1 MTTVPAA
8 TELGRAPRVGAGQRP
23 ALLLVDFARGWT
35 DPASPL
41 SLPCSSEV
49 AAAARLLR
57 LARSHSVSIA
67 FTTVAYEESDLNT
80 LLMLQKTPRVA
91 QMRVGSPWTVVD
103 PRLAPLPE
111 ELVIVKKHA
120 SAFFGTE
127 LLTYLRDREVDT
139 LVIGGCI
146 TSGCVR
152 ASAVDAAQHGFRA
165 LVVADAT
172 ADRSPS
178 AHAASLLSIDE
189 LYGDVIDLN
198 KAERVLGEPGNE
210 GCDP

>member
-1 MTTVPAA
+1 
-8 TELGRAPRVGAGQRP
+8 
-23 ALLLVDFARGWT
+23 
-35 DPASPL
+35 L
-41 SLPCSSEV
+41 SV
-49 AAAARLLR
+49 
-57 LARSHSVSIA
+57 A
-67 FTTVAYEESDLNT
+67 FTTVADKESDHET
-80 LLMLQKTPRVA
+80 VLMLHKTPRVA
-91 QMRVGSPWTVVD
+91 QMRDGSPWTEVD
-103 PRLAPLPE
+103 SRIAPLPD
-111 ELVIVKKHA
+111 ELVIVKQHA

-127 LLTYLRDREVDT
+127 LLEYLRDRKVDT

-189 LYGDVIDLN
+189 LYGDVIDQN
-198 KAERVLGEPGNE
+198 KAETVLGDCGSELY
-210 GCDP
+210 DL

>member
-1 MTTVPAA
+1 MTPVSAA
-8 TELGRAPRVGAGQRP
+8 MALGRAPRVGAGRRP
-23 ALLLVDFARGWT
+23 ALLLIDFARGWT
-35 DPASPL
+35 DPTSPL
-41 SLPCSSEV
+41 SLPCSSEI

-57 LARSHSVSIA
+57 LARSHSLPVTL
-67 FTTVAYEESDLNT
+67 TTVAYEASDLKT
-80 LLMLQKTPRVA
+80 VLMLHKTPRVA
-91 QMRVGSPWTVVD
+91 QMRRGSPWTEVD
-103 PRLAPLPE
+103 PRLEPLPD

-127 LLTYLRDREVDT
+127 RLTHLRDRRVDT

-152 ASAVDAAQHGFRA
+152 ASVVDAAQHGFRA

-189 LYGDVIDLN
+189 LYGDVIDLD
-198 KAERVLGEPGNE
+198 KAETVLGGEE
-210 GCDP
+210 